1 MTTPIILTAFG
12 TTSSARK
19 SYEKIETAL
28 RLQLP
33 DHPIYWSYSSRM
45 VTAQLKKEQQIS
57 VKTVPQLLEEF
68 IKEGHDKTIVQS
80 LHLFPGYEFHKLCR
94 DVSASPMRCGIGEP
108 LLTMPC
114 DYQQLST
121 LLQPIIGHHQNPDTA
136 ILIMGHGT
144 DHPIWTAYSALQQH
158 LRTEFGESI
167 FVGVVE
173 KFPNCDHLIDD
184 IIKQGYKHVFMVPL
198 FLVAGLHYNRDMMG
212 SDTSWKTRFLQHNI
226 SVDSFPHGIGM
237 LPGIENIIHN
247 HLRIAAEKL
256 DIHISS

>member
-19 SYEKIETAL
+19 SYEKIEAAL
-28 RLQLP
+28 HLKLP

-45 VTAQLKKEQQIS
+45 VTAQLKKEQQIT

-68 IKEGHDKTIVQS
+68 IKKGNDKVIVQS
-80 LHLFPGYEFHKLCR
+80 LHLFAGYEFHKLCR
-94 DVSASPMRCGIGEP
+94 DVSSSPIQCGIGLP
-108 LLTMPC
+108 LLTMPD

-121 LLQPIIGHHQNPDTA
+121 LLQPIIDKQQNPDTA

-158 LRTEFGESI
+158 LRMCFDDSI

-173 KFPNCDHLIDD
+173 KFPHCDQLIDN
-184 IIKQGYKHVFMVPL
+184 IREQGYKRVFMIPL

-212 SDTSWKTRFLQHNI
+212 DANSWKTRLHQHSI

-237 LPGIENIIHN
+237 LPGIEDIIYN
-247 HLRIAAEKL
+247 HLQIAAKKI
-256 DIHISS
+256 DIGL

>member
-1 MTTPIILTAFG
+1 MTPIILTAFG
-12 TTSSARK
+12 TTSSARN
-19 SYEKIETAL
+19 SYEKIEAAL
-28 RLQLP
+28 RQKLP
-33 DHPIYWSYSSRM
+33 SHPIHWSYSSRM

-57 VKTVPQLLEEF
+57 IKTVPQLLEEF
-68 IKEGHDKTIVQS
+68 MNEGHEKVIVQS

-94 DVSASPMRCGIGEP
+94 DVSSSPMRCGIGQP

-121 LLQPIIGHHQNPDTA
+121 LLQPIISQQQNPDTA

-144 DHPIWTAYSALQQH
+144 DHPTWTAYSALQQH
-158 LRTEFGESI
+158 LRTDFNESI

-173 KFPNCDHLIDD
+173 KFPNCDHLIDN
-184 IIKQGYKHVFMVPL
+184 ILEQGYKRVFMIPL

-212 SDTSWKTRFLQHNI
+212 KENSWKTRLRKHNI

-237 LPGIENIIHN
+237 LSGIEDIIYN
-247 HLRIAAEKL
+247 HLQIAAGKI
-256 DIHISS
+256 DISL